1 MKERKEQ
8 IVKLAKFL
16 SFSIK
21 SERRPRASISENF
34 LPFAGGGVFGKK
46 SAIAAPIRASA
57 EAQQSGSS
65 VESNFSK
72 PKSETAASETSAE
85 LASLSSRTF
94 SQAQILNFCSAPWQA
109 RLRAPKWECTQT
121 WQLAERQTKARDS
134 PSRPLQKGP
143 GQRARTRRPKPSAHR
158 KICRQTFLSEGKS
171 CSRRGLWKVSATSLR
186 RSCLGRPGKRQTA
199 AIKRQTSRIR

>member
-1 MKERKEQ
+1 MKARKEQ

-16 SFSIK
+16 SFSMK

-85 LASLSSRTF
+85 LAQPIEPNILTSANFEFLQCAMASAFESAQVGMYANMAISRK
-94 SQAQILNFCSAPWQA
+94 ANKSA
-109 RLRAPKWECTQT
+109 
-121 WQLAERQTKARDS
+121 
-134 PSRPLQKGP
+134 
-143 GQRARTRRPKPSAHR
+143 
-158 KICRQTFLSEGKS
+158 
-171 CSRRGLWKVSATSLR
+171 
-186 RSCLGRPGKRQTA
+186 
-199 AIKRQTSRIR
+199 